1 MAEAKMPTND
11 PSEDLRKMFPG
22 NSNKDRENRKKK
34 LEIETEV
41 LDPVVSEG
49 AAKRRPKSMSHRIR
63 DTFINEETRGI
74 LSYIWN
80 DVLVPAAKDM
90 LYESITGGL
99 SMRLFGD
106 SRGYSRP
113 VSRRNY
119 TNYNKAHSNVRAVP
133 KQTQQLR
140 PVSRFNSYDIS
151 LPTKLEAYEVLDRLC
166 AVIERKGFVTVNDLC
181 QFLQWKSEYTD
192 TYMGW
197 TNLDNVRIR
206 PYQNEWLLEL
216 HPAAPIDEIPF

>member
-1 MAEAKMPTND
+1 
-11 PSEDLRKMFPG
+11 MFPG

-34 LEIETEV
+34 VEIETEM

-49 AAKRRPKSMSHRIR
+49 AAKRRPKSMGHRVR
-63 DTFINEETRGI
+63 DTFINEETKSI

-90 LYESITGGL
+90 LYESVTGGL

-113 VSRRNY
+113 VSRRSY
-119 TNYNKAHSNVRAVP
+119 TNYNKVRSNGRSVP
-133 KQTQQLR
+133 KQDRQTR
-140 PVSRFNSYDIS
+140 PISRFNSYDIS

-181 QFLQWKSEYTD
+181 QFLQWKSDYAD
-192 TYMGW
+192 AYMGW

-216 HPAAPIDEIPF
+216 PPAVPIDEPPF